1 MNAFLK
7 LASLIGRRFFTQTKP
22 LTKKVCDATKFV
34 IREELKGKQTR
45 RSFLTSFGQFL
56 DKVA

>member
-7 LASLIGRRFFTQTKP
+7 LASLIGRKLFTQGKP
-22 LTKKVCDATKFV
+22 LTKKVYDVTKFV

-45 RSFLTSFGQFL
+45 RSFFKSMTGLL
-56 DKVA
+56 DELA